1 MVTALV
7 TILVTVFGLVA
18 GWLSAHLVHSYVEE
32 ADTEIAVRVDP
43 TCSHCEASI
52 ALGDTAPP
60 RWWLRGTMCPLCNHR
75 LAWTWIAV
83 QLAVPV
89 GSLAMLAA
97 WGPNLVLIPF
107 LWLVP
112 VLVVAAVVD
121 ARLMLIP
128 RRVAWIGAGVG
139 AALIAVVS
147 VIGGE
152 PGAIKSALV
161 GGAAYFGFL
170 FVMSMISPRAMGFGD
185 VRFSLI
191 LGLYLGW
198 ISVLLPAVGLFVAC
212 ILGVVL
218 GLGVRI
224 GSRGQQRHFPFGPG
238 LALGTLIV
246 IAFHEPILSRLIV
259 T

>member
-32 ADTEIAVRVDP
+32 EDTEIAVLVDP
-43 TCSHCEASI
+43 TCSHCDTPL
-52 ALGDTAPP
+52 ALADTAPP
-60 RWWLRGTMCPLCNHR
+60 RWWLRRTKCPHCHER
-75 LAWTWIAV
+75 LAWTWIAI

-112 VLVVAAVVD
+112 VLVVAAGVD
-121 ARLMLIP
+121 VRLMLIP

-139 AALIAVVS
+139 AALIAAVS

-161 GGAAYFGFL
+161 GGVAYFGFL
-170 FVMSMISPRAMGFGD
+170 FVVSMISPGGMGFGD
-185 VRFSLI
+185 VRLSLV

-224 GSRGQQRHFPFGPG
+224 GSKGQQRHFPFGPG

-246 IAFHEPILSRLIV
+246 IAFHDPILARLIAS
-259 T
+259 